1 MKEGGFIMLI
11 ELLKRIV
18 RVITCVLMSPFYV
31 VDSLI
36 HKKEIKYKSYNKI
49 LLRDLFKDK
58 SK

>member
-36 HKKEIKYKSYNKI
+36 HKKEIKYKAYNKI

>member
-1 MKEGGFIMLI
+1 MLI

-18 RVITCVLMSPFYV
+18 RVITCILMSPFYV

-36 HKKEIKYKSYNKI
+36 HKKEIQYKSYNKI

>member
-1 MKEGGFIMLI
+1 MKEGGFNMIV

-49 LLRDLFKDK
+49 LLRNFFKDK

>member
-1 MKEGGFIMLI
+1 MLI

-31 VDSLI
+31 VDSLM

-49 LLRDLFKDK
+49 LLRNLFKDK